1 MFLER
6 PLGDARLRGL
16 SESVLR
22 VSPKHPDI
30 GGVIFK
36 CFTKLFDLYSDNE
49 IPPQFDV
56 VITANLVLYSRR
68 TGTYRLYF
76 GQDAGDSGGKK
87 SYYLENTYAVD
98 YLSDVVKIPTVIP
111 LEEISSTWDRI
122 FVDTD
127 AHVHEVASMVYI
139 ATKLMSNYAEEKKGK
154 AGSRW
159 TRLW

>member
-1 MFLER
+1 
-6 PLGDARLRGL
+6 
-16 SESVLR
+16 

-30 GGVIFK
+30 GGVLFK
-36 CFTKLFDLYSDNE
+36 SFVQLFRLYSDAQV
-49 IPPQFDV
+49 PPQFDV

-87 SYYLENTYAVD
+87 SYYLENTYSVD
-98 YLSDVVKIPTVIP
+98 YLSDVSKLPTKIAI
-111 LEEISSTWDRI
+111 EEIASTWDRI
-122 FVDTD
+122 FSDTD
-127 AHVHEVASMVYI
+127 AHVHEVASLVFI
-139 ATKLMSNYAEEKKGK
+139 ATKLMSNYASEKRGK